1 MRWGEKKKSA
11 EKMSEVSELF
21 NLKPRED
28 EFFKLFAKSAGVVR
42 EGAAYCE
49 EVVLQYEK
57 IEDIK
62 MKMSELEHQA
72 DDVNDA
78 ILDKLN
84 QTFITPIDRE
94 DIYALASKLDD
105 VMDMM
110 DGTVEKMH
118 LYHTGK
124 PTDGAVALA
133 SLNLKCADELL
144 RAIELMSNIKKNQEG
159 IMEHIRRIVVIESES
174 DSIYRKEVGELF
186 KTCTDPIYL
195 IKWKEV
201 LQHLEDTA
209 DKFEEV
215 ADLMRG
221 VVMKYA

>member
-1 MRWGEKKKSA
+1 
-11 EKMSEVSELF
+11 MSEVVELF

-57 IEDIK
+57 IEEIK

-124 PTDGAVALA
+124 PTDGGVALA

-144 RAIELMSNIKKNQEG
+144 RAIELMGNIKKNQET
-159 IMEHIRRIVVIESES
+159 IMEHIRRIVIIESES

-186 KTCTDPIYL
+186 NNCTDPIYL

-201 LQHLEDTA
+201 LQHLEDTT

-221 VVMKYA
+221 VVLKYA

>member
-1 MRWGEKKKSA
+1 MG
-11 EKMSEVSELF
+11 
-21 NLKPRED
+21 
-28 EFFKLFAKSAGVVR
+28 
-42 EGAAYCE
+42 
-49 EVVLQYEK
+49 
-57 IEDIK
+57 
-62 MKMSELEHQA
+62 
-72 DDVNDA
+72 
-78 ILDKLN
+78 
-84 QTFITPIDRE
+84 
-94 DIYALASKLDD
+94 
-105 VMDMM
+105 
-110 DGTVEKMH
+110 
-118 LYHTGK
+118 
-124 PTDGAVALA
+124 
-133 SLNLKCADELL
+133 
-144 RAIELMSNIKKNQEG
+144 NIKKNQEA

>member
-1 MRWGEKKKSA
+1 M
-11 EKMSEVSELF
+11 F

-57 IEDIK
+57 IEEIK

-133 SLNLKCADELL
+133 SLNSKCADELL
-144 RAIELMSNIKKNQEG
+144 RAIELMGNIKKNQEA
-159 IMEHIRRIVVIESES
+159 IMEHIRRIVIIESES

-186 KTCTDPIYL
+186 NTCTDPIYL